1 MIRNFIY
8 DINLLDILY
17 LGTAIA
23 PLVQTPWK
31 TLGTICGS
39 TYLRNLSG
47 RAHWYQP
54 SSLVQII
61 DLFRHCIFPQLTF
74 RRRNFLLN
82 IRTSCI

>member
-1 MIRNFIY
+1 MIRNFTY

-39 TYLRNLSG
+39 TYLL
-47 RAHWYQP
+47 Y
-54 SSLVQII
+54 LVVPI
-61 DLFRHCIFPQLTF
+61 DTNQVR
-74 RRRNFLLN
+74 
-82 IRTSCI
+82 